1 MSDENEKTTEDKKEF
16 SFKAETSPE
25 DAAKIREFLGE
36 EDSPYEELQKEK
48 EAEKKAKDKPK
59 SMPGDF
65 QDRIYEPIK
74 NSDIINPGSLSGLDG
89 YISSSPAD
97 KQKYLK
103 AVLNDKPVVLDV
115 ELAGGEFKV
124 KIRSKTAWEQT
135 LAYEA
140 ALADQDEKVVSDYYQ
155 AMIQMQKYGC
165 MIQVQS
171 INGETFSTTEYVRPK
186 DGEWRKQ
193 RQELRDRAVEV
204 MDNMNSA
211 RMTML
216 LNALRIFEYKLA
228 EMTAACN
235 DENFWKPAG

>member
-1 MSDENEKTTEDKKEF
+1 MDEENKNTEEKPKSDF
-16 SFKAETSPE
+16 SFEAQTSKEDIEKLKDVLGVPSVDEKMAE
-25 DAAKIREFLGE
+25 E
-36 EDSPYEELQKEK
+36 EKQ
-48 EAEKKAKDKPK
+48 KDKPK
-59 SMPGDF
+59 SMPDDF
-65 QDRIYEPIK
+65 RDRIYDPVK
-74 NSDIINPGSLSGLDG
+74 GTDIINPGSLSGLAG
-89 YISSSPAD
+89 EISCSAGD

-103 AVLNDKPVVLDV
+103 AVLNDKPVILNV

-124 KIRSKTAWEQT
+124 QIRSKTAWEQT
-135 LAYEA
+135 LTYEA
-140 ALADQDEKVVSDYYQ
+140 AIADQDDKVVSDYYQ

-165 MIQVQS
+165 LVQIQS
-171 INGETFSTTEYVRPK
+171 INGETFSTKEYIRPK
-186 DGEWRKQ
+186 AGEWKEQ
-193 RQELRDRAVEV
+193 REELRNQAIEV

>member
-1 MSDENEKTTEDKKEF
+1 MDTDNEKEDKDNKEKSEF
-16 SFKAETSPE
+16 SFTAESSKE
-25 DAAKIREFLGE
+25 DVDKLKEILGVDVDGE
-36 EDSPYEELQKEK
+36 STETTKT
-48 EAEKKAKDKPK
+48 AKPK

-65 QDRIYEPIK
+65 RDRVYDPIK
-74 NSDIINPGSLSGLDG
+74 NSDIINPGSLSGLAGD
-89 YISSSPAD
+89 ISCSPAD

-103 AVLNDKPVVLDV
+103 AILNDKPVILNV

-124 KIRSKTAWEQT
+124 NIRSKTAWEQT
-135 LAYEA
+135 LTYEA
-140 ALADQDEKVVSDYYQ
+140 AIADQDEKVVSDYYQ

-171 INGETFSTTEYVRPK
+171 INGATFSTKEYTRPK
-186 DGEWRKQ
+186 DGNWKDQ
-193 RQELRDRAVEV
+193 REELRDDTIER

-211 RMTML
+211 RMTMI

-235 DENFWKPAG
+235 DENFWKPVG